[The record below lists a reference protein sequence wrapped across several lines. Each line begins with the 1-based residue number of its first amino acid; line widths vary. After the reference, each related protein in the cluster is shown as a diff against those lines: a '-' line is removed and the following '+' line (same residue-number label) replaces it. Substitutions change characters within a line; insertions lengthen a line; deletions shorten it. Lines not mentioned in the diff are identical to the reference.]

1 MVMIHLSRGNHME
14 KKFDKVK
21 YVNEWKRKNVKRY
34 NLQFN
39 TKTDAKVIKKL
50 DEQDNRNE
58 YIRGLVLKDME
69 KKK

>member
-1 MVMIHLSRGNHME
+1 ME